1 MHNAIALHQDLI
13 TQALPEWARTLH
25 PTHARGIVQR
35 ARAPYVD
42 EDGAPYSWYATA
54 QPEHREQL
62 RMLIGRRDS
71 CVTQLSNALVG
82 FKDITTFCSPLLSSR
97 LGLKVAVDKAQYN
110 FQPFETV
117 INYGPGTGSLEV
129 PLGAHLQEETFV
141 TRPVGPRQSRSLL
154 EAALHNFEGIEQ
166 VGPYSG
172 LTCAPGDDTPLAGLS
187 LAQFVRHC
195 RTLDLGQQYQ
205 DHLQAIYEG
214 PHKAQISQLSMR
226 ASQEELRVQAYIASL
241 KGLLSAK
248 GLAAI
253 NDLCNDVPQPA
264 YDGHRLHSWRLSLFD
279 IPLHE
284 MLFIG
289 ADIPD
294 AITPCIVHLPGDE
307 EHPVREYPSRL
318 AAAKHFRQRLLHSTF
333 RETVIGLA
341 YKRDQPML
349 AGKLRDA
356 LFEIDEQGRQRPCK
370 SPSFHVLP
378 SQTRTEF
385 WPTLYLAHLAR
396 LKADARVLA
405 VPTADVDAEVHQRHL
420 RYWLDM
426 GMNVLNIAAFF
437 VPGLNAVMTGVF
449 AYQLM
454 DSVFTGFEAWEE
466 SDTAQALA
474 QVESLVIN
482 AAAIAGF
489 AGAAKV
495 IKASGFVDAM
505 QAVWHEDRL
514 QLWHPDMG
522 PYASPVTLPTE
533 GQPDALGHYE
543 LEGKRYLMLE
553 GTPYETFQDPDQQ
566 WRIRHPSAPAAYAP
580 LLHHQGDG
588 RWQLAH
594 EQPLQWDDTQLLQR
608 LGHSSLGLD
617 SSELITAM
625 RSTGTDASV
634 LRRMH
639 AKGLRPPALLED
651 MLLRIRLDNEVQNLI
666 HRVRHGLSMAAYK
679 NYALPELV
687 RLPGWPQDH
696 VLKVFIGPEPWG
708 DAVRYGALDTP
719 GQIEISMTR
728 SDLENGQLGHAVVTQ
743 LDERHVR
750 AMLGDLP
757 SDLWASAL
765 NTRLGEQLQSQRE
778 AIYHS
783 MLRNHAQPA
792 SDATQ
797 PLRRQ
802 FPGVPPGAL
811 EEVIQAA
818 SHTERARLATGRV
831 PLRIAEEARQLQART
846 RLDRAIMG
854 LYRPH
859 LANSDSQQLT
869 EGLLG
874 QHPQASAAQ
883 LFEVALADRENCAAL
898 IGQQPIKP
906 GYRSPLR
913 LAAGRI
919 GYPLS
924 GRGTGRATQR
934 LRALYPELDH
944 RELGTLQ
951 SELAQAGNLGIQISR
966 LEAEQRTLRQ
976 DLHRWVGG
984 ANELDERFDRSHFA
998 ERMLAA
1004 WGREGGAARETLTLD
1019 RMQLRTLP
1027 TLTARLPHV
1036 RTLTL
1041 EGLRLERL
1049 EGDFL
1054 SCFPGLRTLE
1064 VAGNPD
1070 MDAEALF
1077 QALKSAPGLQTLKLN
1092 GNALPALSP
1101 LAHEALAAMPGLR
1114 NLNLRRNR
1122 LQLDAASLVLLAGL
1136 RLDVL
1141 NLGSNAITLD
1151 QTLASAFQAMIHPQ
1165 ELLLDFN
1172 TLGHAPDVSY
1182 MGRLRTLNLNNCD
1195 LRQWPEGLTRLMSQ
1209 HQYQL
1214 RHMDLSF
1221 NRIRTLP
1228 NLADILR
1235 TPFARDV
1242 AVRAPERR
1250 WHLNYNTLE
1259 AQTRAQLRASG
1270 VQVFEHAPDMPEWQ
1284 TLWRSTASTH
1294 QDQLWTD
1301 LFDQGENGE
1310 LLGILERLV
1319 QSAEARH
1326 EPDSLSRRVWALL
1339 EKAGRDT
1346 ALRERLADVAH
1357 AYPPTCGDAGADAFS
1372 ALEIEVLAHEAA
1384 GHTGEQAKTLLA
1396 LYRKLYRRDIVNELA
1411 DRISLRR
1418 TLRKQALQEGMFDAD
1433 LPQYD
1438 SLDDPAA
1445 FPDVELETGLVDDIE
1460 VRLALRQSLATRLDF
1475 PEPSRG
1481 MLYRDTARINSTI
1494 IEKVHSA
1501 VLAQDARTDTRQA
1514 WILGQA
1520 GWVHYLKRHN
1530 AEAFSLLTDFWRVGH
1545 DYLFH
1550 CLDGS
1555 HEPVARLDSSVL
1567 EALLPVLPQNPLD
1580 ENGLLRRV
1588 PLNDGQFDHAMRA
1601 LNEEQQKVEHG
1612 LLLSLTRQAETL
1624 AG

>member
-1 MHNAIALHQDLI
+1 MPNTIALHHDLI
-13 TQALPEWARTLH
+13 TEALPPWARTLH

-35 ARAPYVD
+35 ARAPYMD
-42 EDGAPYSWYATA
+42 ENSAPYSWYATA
-54 QPEHREQL
+54 LPAHREQL
-62 RMLIGRRDS
+62 RTLIRHRDT
-71 CVTQLSNALVG
+71 CITQLSNALVG
-82 FKDITTFCSPLLSSR
+82 FKDITAFCSPLLSRR
-97 LGLKVAVDKAQYN
+97 LGLNVAVDKAQYN

-117 INYGPGTGSLEV
+117 INYGPGPGSLDV
-129 PLGAHLQEETFV
+129 PWDGQLQEEAFV
-141 TRPVGPRQSRSLL
+141 TRPVGPRQPRSLL
-154 EAALHNFEGIEQ
+154 EAALHNFESAEQ
-166 VGPYSG
+166 VGPYSD
-172 LTCAPGDDTPLAGLS
+172 LTCAPDDDTPLAGLS
-187 LAQFVRHC
+187 AVQFAGHC
-195 RTLDLGQQYQ
+195 RDLNLGQQYQ

-214 PHKAQISQLSMR
+214 PFKGQISQLSMR
-226 ASQEELRVQAYIASL
+226 ASQEELRVQAYIAWL
-241 KGLLSAK
+241 KGLLSSE

-253 NDLCNDVPQPA
+253 SELCNGVPHPV
-264 YDGHRLHSWRLSLFD
+264 YDGHPLHSWRLSLLD
-279 IPLHE
+279 VPLHE

-289 ADIPD
+289 ADTPG
-294 AITPCIVHLPGDE
+294 AITPCIVYLPGDS
-307 EHPVREYPSRL
+307 EHPVREYPSRQ
-318 AAAKHFRQRLLHSTF
+318 AAAKYFRQRLVHSTF
-333 RETVIGLA
+333 RQTVIGLA
-341 YKRDQPML
+341 YRRDQPRL
-349 AGKLRDA
+349 AGRLRDA
-356 LFEIDEQGRQRPCK
+356 LFETDEQGRQRPRT
-370 SPSFHVLP
+370 SPNFHVVP
-378 SQTRTEF
+378 SQTRAEL
-385 WPTLYLAHLAR
+385 WPTLYRAHLDR

-420 RYWLDM
+420 RYWLEI

-466 SDTAQALA
+466 GDTAQALA

-489 AGAAKV
+489 AGAAKA

-533 GQPDALGHYE
+533 GQPDAIGHYE
-543 LEGKRYLMLE
+543 LEGKRYVVLE
-553 GTPYETFQDPDQQ
+553 GTAYETFQGPDQQ
-566 WRIRHPSAPAAYAP
+566 WRIRHPSAPTAYAP

-588 RWQLAH
+588 RWLLAH
-594 EQPLQWDDTQLLQR
+594 EQPVQWDDTQVLQR
-608 LGHSSLGLD
+608 LGLTSRGLD
-617 SSELITAM
+617 SGELITAM
-625 RSTGTDASV
+625 RSTGADASV

-651 MLLRIRLDNEVQNLI
+651 MLLRLRLDNEVQSLI
-666 HRVRHGLSMAAYK
+666 HRVRNGLSMAAHK
-679 NYALPELV
+679 NFALPELL

-696 VLKVFIGPEPWG
+696 VLKVFTGPEPWG
-708 DAVRYGALDTP
+708 DVVRYGAPDTP
-719 GQIEISMTR
+719 GQVEISLTR
-728 SDLENGQLGHAVVTQ
+728 TDLENGQLGHAVVAQ

-757 SDLWASAL
+757 LQQWAAAL
-765 NTRLGEQLQSQRE
+765 NARLGDQLQSQRE

-783 MLRNHAQPA
+783 MLNYHAQPA
-792 SDATQ
+792 SEAAQ
-797 PLRRQ
+797 PLRKQ
-802 FPGVPPGAL
+802 FPGVPPSAL
-811 EEVIQAA
+811 EEIVQAA

-831 PLRIAEEARQLQART
+831 PLRLAEEARQLQART
-846 RLDRAIMG
+846 RLDRAIIG

-859 LANSDSQQLT
+859 LANSDSQRLI
-869 EGLLG
+869 EGLRS

-883 LFEVALADRENCAAL
+883 LLELAFANREHCAAL

-924 GRGTGRATQR
+924 GRGAGRAVQR
-934 LRALYPELDH
+934 LGALFPELDQ
-944 RELGTLQ
+944 RALRALQ
-951 SELAQAGNLGIQISR
+951 SELAEAGNLGTQISR

-976 DLHRWVGG
+976 DLNRWVGDASG
-984 ANELDERFDRSHFA
+984 LDDRFDRSHFA
-998 ERMLAA
+998 EKLLAA
-1004 WGREGGAARETLTLD
+1004 WSREGGASRDTLRLD
-1019 RMQLRTLP
+1019 RMRLRTLP
-1027 TLTARLPHV
+1027 ALVARLPHV
-1036 RTLTL
+1036 RTLVLDGL
-1041 EGLRLERL
+1041 ELERL
-1049 EGDFL
+1049 EGGFL
-1054 SCFPGLRTLE
+1054 SCFPGLRALE
-1064 VAGNPD
+1064 VSGNPD
-1070 MDAEALF
+1070 IDAEGLF
-1077 QALKSAPGLQTLKLN
+1077 QALKSAPGLETLQLT

-1101 LAHEALAAMPGLR
+1101 RAHEALAAMPGLR
-1114 NLNLRRNR
+1114 ELNLRRNR
-1122 LQLDAASLVLLAGL
+1122 LQLDAASIALLAGL

-1141 NLGSNAITLD
+1141 ELGSNAITLD
-1151 QTLASAFQAMIHPQ
+1151 QTLASAFQAMVHPQ
-1165 ELLLDFN
+1165 QLMLDFN
-1172 TLGHAPDVSY
+1172 TLGLAPDVSY
-1182 MGRLRTLNLNNCD
+1182 MARLRTLSLNNCG
-1195 LRQWPEGLTRLMSQ
+1195 LQQWPEGLTQLMSQ

-1214 RHMDLSF
+1214 RHLDLSM

-1242 AVRAPERR
+1242 AAQLPERR
-1250 WHLNYNTLE
+1250 WHLNYNRLE

-1270 VQVFEHAPDMPEWQ
+1270 VRVFEHAPDMPEWQ

-1294 QDQLWTD
+1294 QDQLWSD

-1326 EPDSLSRRVWALL
+1326 EPDHLHRRLWALL

-1346 ALRERLADVAH
+1346 ALRERLADVAR

-1384 GHTGEQAKTLLA
+1384 GHSSEQAKTLLA
-1396 LYRKLYRRDIVNELA
+1396 LYRKLYRRELVNELA

-1418 TLRKQALQEGMFDAD
+1418 TLRKQALQNGVFDTD
-1433 LPQYD
+1433 LPRYD

-1445 FPDVELETGLVDDIE
+1445 FPDVDLERGLVDDIE
-1460 VRLALRQSLATRLDF
+1460 VRLALRQSLATRLGF

-1494 IEKVHSA
+1494 IDRVHSA
-1501 VLAQDARTDTRQA
+1501 VLAQDAVTDRRLV
-1514 WILGQA
+1514 WIVGQA

-1530 AEAFSLLTDFWRVGH
+1530 GEAFSLLTDFWRVGH

-1550 CLDGS
+1550 CLDDS
-1555 HEPVARLDSSVL
+1555 YEPVTRLDASVL
-1567 EALLPVLPQNPLD
+1567 QALVPVLPHNPLD

-1588 PLNDGQFDHAMRA
+1588 PLNDGQFDRAMRA